1 VSDAESGH
9 VASEVSAAE
18 AIALV
23 GADAGAG
30 AGVSLPGAWLLDVR
44 EQDEWDAGHAP
55 EAHLVPMSVIER
67 RSDEIPDDLRIL
79 VICHSGYR
87 SWQVTKA
94 LVAAGY
100 DAVSVAGGMDAWQ
113 SAGGVVVRDG
123 STPTKA

>member
-9 VASEVSAAE
+9 VASEVSAAD

-23 GADAGAG
+23 DAGVG
-30 AGVSLPGAWLLDVR
+30 LHGAWLLDVR
-44 EQDEWDAGHAP
+44 EQNEWDAGHAP
-55 EAHLVPMSVIER
+55 EAHLVPMSAIER
-67 RSDEIPDDLRIL
+67 RSDELPTDQRIL

-123 STPTKA
+123 SAPTKA